1 MSSCCRAGPC
11 EEVFGARS
19 AAWDLRRYRRSGPGR
34 LERRMLAAVPAASL
48 PGARVL
54 EIGGGI
60 GALQAELLLAGASQG
75 EVIELVAAYEPYAN
89 ELAELLGLAGRTSFR
104 TADVLSDPDAAEP
117 ADIVLLN
124 RVICCSADG
133 LELTAAAARLT
144 RGMLLLSFPRD
155 TRLIRWLS
163 RVQDALFR
171 LFKRKFRFY
180 VRPEHRIAAAAE
192 SQGLMLVRR
201 ERNLVWE
208 YLAFRRE

>member
-1 MSSCCRAGPC
+1 
-11 EEVFGARS
+11 
-19 AAWDLRRYRRSGPGR
+19 
-34 LERRMLAAVPAASL
+34 MLAAVPASAL

-60 GALQAELLLAGASQG
+60 GALQAELLLAGAGHG
-75 EVIELVAAYEPYAN
+75 EVIELVGGYEPYAN
-89 ELAELLGLAGRTSFR
+89 ELADLLGLGDRTSFR
-104 TADVLSDPDAAEP
+104 VADVLDDPGAVDP

-133 LELTAAAARLT
+133 LELTATAARLS

-155 TRLIRWLS
+155 TLLVRWLS

-171 LFKRKFRFY
+171 LLRRQFRFY
-180 VRPEHRIAAAAE
+180 VRPESRIIAAAE
-192 SQGLMLVRR
+192 EQGLTLVRR
-201 ERNLVWE
+201 ERDLVWE